1 MVKTVVNRPDFT
13 TPPLPQCVPVMVVLS
28 RLKNNYGKKQV
39 WFVPWETHLVLMIKR
54 QGGKNKKIITTEPI
68 SGWMSIVHVISI
80 EAMQAHDMANCV
92 GDFFIL
98 LLTSSSLLCSS
109 MYALVPF
116 FPNFLLSQ
124 HLASGP
130 FWRISHEWL
139 VSHKPNGPSWCDRRS
154 ETGII
159 PKSRFSSQRMPIPL
173 KSAIMVLGLRWH
185 TSQLGLYNPQQ
196 HSPYHFCQSCLDPK

>member
-1 MVKTVVNRPDFT
+1 
-13 TPPLPQCVPVMVVLS
+13 MVVLS

-80 EAMQAHDMANCV
+80 EAMQAHDMAK
-92 GDFFIL
+92 FFTTVSVTFSFYYWHPL
-98 LLTSSSLLCSS
+98 PFSVAQRS

-139 VSHKPNGPSWCDRRS
+139 VSHVPNGPSWCDRRS

-159 PKSRFSSQRMPIPL
+159 PKSMGSSQRMPIPL
-173 KSAIMVLGLRWH
+173 KSATMALGLRWH
-185 TSQLGLYNPQQ
+185 TSQLGLYNQQQ
-196 HSPYHFCQSCLDPK
+196 HSPCHFCQSCLDPK